1 MKYFT
6 SILVI
11 IALSFTSCTDQ
22 KNPDFVSNVDEL
34 NTLKVELK
42 KLRSP
47 QLMHTVYVW
56 LKEDLS
62 EEDFYSFLKDTE
74 DLGNIK
80 SVARLRIGKPAKTE
94 NRDVVDHSFT
104 YAMNIEF
111 DSIEDQNAY
120 QVDPIHLKFVENNKD
135 KWEKIIVYDNTMQ

>member
-11 IALSFTSCTDQ
+11 IALSMTSCTDQ
-22 KNPDFVSNVDEL
+22 KNPDLVSNVDEL

-62 EEDFYSFLKDTE
+62 EEDFYSFLEDAE

-94 NRDVVDHSFT
+94 NREVVDQSYS

-111 DSIEDQNAY
+111 DSIADQNAY
-120 QVDPIHLKFVENNKD
+120 QVDSIHLKFVENNED
-135 KWEKIIVYDNTMQ
+135 KWEKIMVYDNMMQ